1 MPEQKGKRRKPQRRG
16 ARSEPG
22 PAYTEPSP
30 QAPERNIGR
39 ARRRAA
45 WNAPLWINI
54 PVGVAMLIA
63 GIYFGLL
70 QAGAITAPR
79 IFLLVAYLAVGVWY
93 LYRASIQIR
102 ARM

>member
-16 ARSEPG
+16 ARSVPG

-30 QAPERNIGR
+30 EPATRSGMGR
-39 ARRRAA
+39 PRRAG

-54 PVGVAMLIA
+54 PVGIAMLIA
-63 GIYFGLL
+63 GVYFGLL
-70 QAGAITAPR
+70 QSGSITGPR
-79 IFLLVAYLAVGVWY
+79 IFLLVAYLGVGVWY